1 MHREFQ
7 PVEHLLHL
15 SFNHPLRRLLLL
27 YLNVLIQ
34 ADRLAQQ
41 VCRSEHNLFRWDTLR
56 VIEQITELC
65 ENPFLVSDA
74 SSHCSPVFSLCDVHL
89 NGPAVKGSVL
99 PVDLAALHD
108 EGDAREF
115 GNVGQRA
122 GVRGYQIGRLA
133 RFDGADFVR

>member
-1 MHREFQ
+1 MQILGHFSVQINTLR
-7 PVEHLLHL
+7 LLHL
-15 SFNHPLRRLLLL
+15 HILEQPNTLT
-27 YLNVLIQ
+27 
-34 ADRLAQQ
+34 QQ
-41 VCRSEHNLFRWDTLR
+41 VCRSEHDLFRWNTLR